1 MNEPDPKPPWSWKL
15 KRWVSRNRTPLL
27 LTTAVFA
34 VAFAAIAFTDIGE
47 EESAKKFD
55 PGDVELTQLTC
66 VNGGKVTG
74 TVFNGT
80 GSAVDVYIDIAFEAS
95 GGDLVDDSIDVVR
108 GLRPGQTGDWD
119 AFFFESRAT
128 RCRTTISNVFRQ

>member
-80 GSAVDVYIDIAFEAS
+80 GSVVDV
-95 GGDLVDDSIDVVR
+95 
-108 GLRPGQTGDWD
+108 
-119 AFFFESRAT
+119 
-128 RCRTTISNVFRQ
+128 